1 MTRLRPAFHAAIIL
15 LALVA
20 GQAVARAADGETG
33 QATGAGA
40 GEEASADAGRIGE
53 PFTPLDMTRFGA
65 GGTPD
70 DTRFGGRPGDPAFA
84 AFQRGLYLTALNLAL
99 ADAEKGLPSGQ
110 MLAAEIYARGLGV
123 APNIPEATRLYLAAA
138 ESGNAE
144 AQLQGALILLG
155 GKPMDQSNPNR
166 AEALAMLRASAEQ
179 GNANAAFN
187 LAQIVLAEMPGD
199 AGIIEA
205 RALFE
210 TAARRDL
217 PGALYA
223 LSRYHLTGMGGA
235 AKDPAKARD
244 LMTKAARAGLDTA
257 QIDLATGLAEG
268 AFGEPEYN
276 EAALWM
282 RRAADAGNPVA
293 AVRFAKLVM
302 YGLGVEGDPV
312 KAAAWYI
319 RAKRAGLRDELME
332 DHLAG
337 LTDEERSAAL
347 AAANGQL

>member
-1 MTRLRPAFHAAIIL
+1 MTPRRARWVVMVLPALMGGLPPAKAQENQTIG
-15 LALVA
+15 
-20 GQAVARAADGETG
+20 GQL
-33 QATGAGA
+33 
-40 GEEASADAGRIGE
+40 GE
-53 PFTPLDMTRFGA
+53 PFTPLDMSRFGA

-70 DTRFGGRPGDPAFA
+70 DSRFGGRPDDPAFA

-110 MLAAEIYARGLGV
+110 LLAAEIYSRGLGV
-123 APNIPEATRLYLAAA
+123 PRNLPEATRLYLAAA
-138 ESGNAE
+138 ESGHPE

-155 GKPMDQSNPNR
+155 GKPMDLSNPNR

-187 LAQIVLAEMPGD
+187 LAQIVLAETPGD

-210 TAARRDL
+210 TAAARDL

-223 LSRYHLTGMGGA
+223 MARYHLTGMGGA
-235 AKDPAKARD
+235 EKDLAKARD

-268 AFGEPEYN
+268 TFGEPDYG
-276 EAALWM
+276 EAFTWM
-282 RRAADAGNPVA
+282 RRAAEAGNAVA
-293 AVRFAKLVM
+293 AVRLAKLVM

-347 AAANGQL
+347 AAANQPL